1 MSVAQLPED
10 AGSAVRSGAG
20 VSVTTSVGPRVAA
33 SSAAA
38 PAVAVAHPAVAPA
51 RAPRFSPGLSL
62 ALPLG
67 IFFVIFVLAPMLLL
81 AWVSLHNDTAM
92 AQAGIGQYRK
102 FLTDSF
108 NLAVLGN
115 TLWLG
120 LKVTVLTMVIGF
132 PLAYLYTQAPPRWQG
147 PLMLLILLPLL
158 TSSVVRT
165 FAWVV
170 ILGRQGIVNTALL
183 DLGFIAAPLKLLY
196 TPGAVTIALS
206 QIELPLMVLPLITAL
221 MNIDANLRYASLAL
235 GAGHWRT
242 FMQVTLPLS
251 MPGLLAGAL
260 LVFASSVSAFVTQ
273 NLVGGGQ
280 QMFMPYYMYQQA
292 IQSNNYPFAAAIA
305 MLLLVC
311 VLAVVVVINALGRR
325 SRGFVHA

>member
-1 MSVAQLPED
+1 MSAMAPSTTPSRT
-10 AGSAVRSGAG
+10 GSAL
-20 VSVTTSVGPRVAA
+20 P
-33 SSAAA
+33 
-38 PAVAVAHPAVAPA
+38 
-51 RAPRFSPGLSL
+51 L

-67 IFFVIFVLAPMLLL
+67 LFFVAFVLAPMLLL
-81 AWVSLHNDTAM
+81 AWVSLHDDAGMT
-92 AQAGIGQYRK
+92 QAGVGQYAK
-102 FLTDSF
+102 FLTDGF

-120 LKVTVLTMVIGF
+120 LEVTVLTILIGF
-132 PLAYLYTQAPPRWQG
+132 PLAYLYTQAPGRWQG
-147 PLMLLILLPLL
+147 PLMLLIILPLL

-183 DLGFIAAPLKLLY
+183 DLGLIAEPIKLLY
-196 TPGAVTIALS
+196 TPGAVAIALA

-221 MNIDANLRYASLAL
+221 MNLDANLRQASLAL

-242 FMQVTLPLS
+242 FWQVTLPLS
-251 MPGLLAGAL
+251 MPGLLAGSL

-273 NLVGGGQ
+273 TLVGGGQ
-280 QMFMPYYMYQQA
+280 QMFMPFYMYQQA
-292 IQSNNYPFAAAIA
+292 IQANDYPFAAAIA

-311 VLAVVVVINALGRR
+311 VLAVVVAINALGRR
-325 SRGFVHA
+325 SKGFVHA

>member
-1 MSVAQLPED
+1 M
-10 AGSAVRSGAG
+10 AG
-20 VSVTTSVGPRVAA
+20 TA
-33 SSAAA
+33 SHQA
-38 PAVAVAHPAVAPA
+38 
-51 RAPRFSPGLSL
+51 PGLTPPL
-62 ALPLG
+62 PLVFPLG
-67 IFFVIFVLAPMLLL
+67 IFFVVFVLAPMLLL
-81 AWVSLHNDTAM
+81 AWVSAHNDTAM
-92 AQAGIGQYRK
+92 TQLGISQYLK
-102 FLTDSF
+102 FLGDSF

-120 LKVTVLTMVIGF
+120 LEVTLLTIMIGF
-132 PLAYLYTQAPPRWQG
+132 PLAYVYTQASGHWQG
-147 PLMLLILLPLL
+147 PLMLLIILPLL

-183 DLGFIAAPLKLLY
+183 DLGIINAPIKLLF
-196 TPGAVTIALS
+196 TPGAVAVALA
-206 QIELPLMVLPLITAL
+206 QIELPLMVLPLITAQ
-221 MNIDANLRYASLAL
+221 MNIDTNLRQASLAL

-251 MPGLLAGAL
+251 MPGLLTGSL

-273 NLVGGGQ
+273 TLVGGGQ

-305 MLLLVC
+305 MLLLGC
-311 VLAVVVVINALGRR
+311 VLVVVIAVNALGRR
-325 SRGFVHA
+325 SKGFVHA

>member
-1 MSVAQLPED
+1 MSAMAPSTTPSRT
-10 AGSAVRSGAG
+10 GSAL
-20 VSVTTSVGPRVAA
+20 P
-33 SSAAA
+33 
-38 PAVAVAHPAVAPA
+38 
-51 RAPRFSPGLSL
+51 L

-67 IFFVIFVLAPMLLL
+67 LFFVAFVLAPMLLL
-81 AWVSLHNDTAM
+81 AWVSLHDDAGMT
-92 AQAGIGQYRK
+92 QAGVGQYAK
-102 FLTDSF
+102 FLTDGF

-120 LKVTVLTMVIGF
+120 LEVTVLTILIGF
-132 PLAYLYTQAPPRWQG
+132 PLAYLYTQAPGRWQG
-147 PLMLLILLPLL
+147 PLMLLIILPLL

-183 DLGFIAAPLKLLY
+183 DLGLIAEPIKLLY
-196 TPGAVTIALS
+196 TPGAVAIALA

-221 MNIDANLRYASLAL
+221 MNLDANLRQASLAL

-242 FMQVTLPLS
+242 FWQVTLPLS
-251 MPGLLAGAL
+251 MPGLLAGSL

-273 NLVGGGQ
+273 TLVGGGQ
-280 QMFMPYYMYQQA
+280 QMFMPFYMYQQA
-292 IQSNNYPFAAAIA
+292 IQANNYPFAAAIA

-311 VLAVVVVINALGRR
+311 VLAVVVAINALGRR
-325 SRGFVHA
+325 SKGFVHA

>member
-1 MSVAQLPED
+1 MAATTPRSAPPLP
-10 AGSAVRSGAG
+10 
-20 VSVTTSVGPRVAA
+20 
-33 SSAAA
+33 
-38 PAVAVAHPAVAPA
+38 
-51 RAPRFSPGLSL
+51 L

-67 IFFVIFVLAPMLLL
+67 VFFLCFVFAPMLLL
-81 AWVSLHNDTAM
+81 TWVSLHNDT
-92 AQAGIGQYRK
+92 GITEFGLGQYRK
-102 FLTDSF
+102 FLGDSF
-108 NLAVLGN
+108 NLLVLAD

-120 LKVTVLTMVIGF
+120 LKVTLLTMLIGL
-132 PLAYLYTQAPPRWQG
+132 PLAYLYTQTPSRWQG
-147 PLMLLILLPLL
+147 LLMLLIVLPLL

-170 ILGRQGIVNTALL
+170 ILGRQGIVNTVLL
-183 DLGFIAAPLKLLY
+183 DLGLIVEPLKLLY
-196 TPGAVTIALS
+196 TPGGVTVALA

-221 MNIDANLRYASLAL
+221 MNTDPNLRQASLAL

-242 FMQVTLPLS
+242 FWKVTLPLT

-273 NLVGGGQ
+273 TLVGGGQ

-292 IQSNNYPFAAAIA
+292 IQANNYPFAAAIA
-305 MLLLVC
+305 MLLLAS
-311 VLAVVVVINALGRR
+311 VLVVVIAINALGRR

>member
-1 MSVAQLPED
+1 MSA
-10 AGSAVRSGAG
+10 
-20 VSVTTSVGPRVAA
+20 AA
-33 SSAAA
+33 SSSTPAA
-38 PAVAVAHPAVAPA
+38 PPG
-51 RAPRFSPGLSL
+51 FSPPLPL

-67 IFFVIFVLAPMLLL
+67 LFFAVFVCVPMLLL

-92 AQAGIGQYRK
+92 TQMGLGQYAK
-102 FLTDSF
+102 FLTDGF

-115 TLWLG
+115 TLLLG
-120 LKVTVLTMVIGF
+120 LEVTLLTIVIGF
-132 PLAYLYTQAPPRWQG
+132 PLAYLYTQAPGRWQG
-147 PLMLLILLPLL
+147 PLMLLIILPLL

-183 DLGFIAAPLKLLY
+183 DLGLIAAPIKLLY
-196 TPGAVTIALS
+196 TPGAVAVTLA

-221 MNIDANLRYASLAL
+221 MNIDPNLRQASLAL

-242 FMQVTLPLS
+242 FRQVTLPLS

-273 NLVGGGQ
+273 TLVGGGQ

-311 VLAVVVVINALGRR
+311 VLAVVVAINALGRR

>member
-1 MSVAQLPED
+1 MSAMAPSS
-10 AGSAVRSGAG
+10 ASSRTGSAL
-20 VSVTTSVGPRVAA
+20 P
-33 SSAAA
+33 
-38 PAVAVAHPAVAPA
+38 
-51 RAPRFSPGLSL
+51 L

-67 IFFVIFVLAPMLLL
+67 LFFVAFVLAPMLLL
-81 AWVSLHNDTAM
+81 AWVSLHDDAGMT
-92 AQAGIGQYRK
+92 QAGIGQYAK
-102 FLTDSF
+102 FLTDRF

-120 LKVTVLTMVIGF
+120 LEVTVLTILIGF
-132 PLAYLYTQAPPRWQG
+132 PLAYLYTQAPGRWQG
-147 PLMLLILLPLL
+147 PLMLLIILPLL

-183 DLGFIAAPLKLLY
+183 DLGLIAEPIKLLY
-196 TPGAVTIALS
+196 TPGAVAIALA

-221 MNIDANLRYASLAL
+221 MNLDANLRQASLAL

-242 FMQVTLPLS
+242 FWQVTLPLS
-251 MPGLLAGAL
+251 MPGLLAGSL

-273 NLVGGGQ
+273 TLVGGGQ
-280 QMFMPYYMYQQA
+280 QMFMPFYMYQQA
-292 IQSNNYPFAAAIA
+292 IQANNYPFAAAIA

-311 VLAVVVVINALGRR
+311 VLAVVVAINALGRR
-325 SRGFVHA
+325 SKGFVHA